1 MKKTQIYN
9 VILLLWL
16 LLLSLATFTPAA
28 TPNYVGIQE
37 NDTFTF
43 DVMYDE
49 DVLEDYWEDYWEE
62 VGVPES
68 AIDNWIDNNIDVD
81 EDIIGIRIVILDVD
95 DEEKDPWGEDG
106 VRIIYNFH
114 ENDEDKGWDL
124 EEKDETW
131 GVWDYDEDVYVGL
144 WNFGFW
150 WELDDDGALEK
161 LESENAWFI
170 STKIDWDEIEEELEE
185 FYEDDADYEDVSVK
199 IDKDNKRIVMELD
212 EDEDD
217 DVEKEG
223 YIIEYDD
230 NGVLMYYEESYN
242 GDPIVIV
249 QTQESQIRE
258 FISDNMIWIIIGAV
272 GIVAVI
278 VVIVVV
284 VFKRGK

>member
-1 MKKTQIYN
+1 MKKSQIYSM
-9 VILLLWL
+9 ILLMWL

-28 TPNYVGIQE
+28 TPGYVGIQE

-49 DVLEDYWEDYWEE
+49 DVLEDYYEDYWEE

-68 AIDNWIDNNIDVD
+68 LIDDWIEANIDVD
-81 EDIIGIRIVILDVD
+81 EDIIGVRIVILDVD

-124 EEKDETW
+124 EEQDETW
-131 GVWDYDEDVYVGL
+131 AVWDYDEDVYVSL

-150 WELDDDGALEK
+150 WEYDDDGAIEK

-170 STKIDWDEIEEELEE
+170 STKIDWDDIEEELEE

-223 YIIEYDD
+223 YIIQYDD
-230 NGVLMYYEESYN
+230 NGVLMYYENSYD

-249 QTQESQIRE
+249 ETQESQIRQ
-258 FISDNMIWIIIGAV
+258 FISENMIWIILGAIGV
-272 GIVAVI
+272 VAVI
-278 VVIVVV
+278 IILVVVI
-284 VFKRGK
+284 FKRRK